1 MKKLITYFIKYP
13 IAVNILMAVF
23 FIFGF
28 FAYQQL
34 TSTFFPV
41 TDSKIILVQAIYP
54 GASPEEIEEGIVNKI
69 EDNLKGVE
77 GVERVTSVSQENSG
91 TVTVE
96 VLQDYQA
103 NEVIDDV
110 RNAVDRIPSFPDGME
125 PPVVFVQDFINFTI
139 NFAISGADATLE
151 TLKHYARQIE
161 DDLRAIPGISQI
173 AILGY
178 PEEEIE
184 IAVSE
189 YKLQSYQIRIDEVLA
204 AVRNANIRLTGGTIK
219 GSDEEFLIRV
229 NEKQYY
235 AEQLAGIVVKAMD
248 GGQFVR
254 LGDIAELRN
263 RWEDNPNR
271 IEVNGKPGVEIT
283 LSNTNS
289 EDILSTADA
298 VLSYLETF
306 QIEHPDITVDIIR
319 NQAITLNDRRDLLV
333 ENGIIGVVLVVLL
346 LSLFLHPSLAF
357 WVAASLPVSFFGMFI
372 LANFF
377 DVTINVISLF
387 GMIVVIGILVDDGIV
402 VGENIYQHFER
413 GKNPLK
419 AAVDGILEV
428 LPAVFSALLTTIIAF
443 STFFFL
449 DGRSGEFFS
458 EMAIVV
464 VGTLTISL
472 IEVILILPA
481 HIAHSRA
488 LTQGKIKKTWLETQG
503 NRLIYLMRDRTY
515 EPLLRRALKYKALTM
530 SIFIGLF
537 VITLGAFSGGIIKAT
552 YFPTIEREN
561 IDVNLKM
568 PSGTSERIT
577 NSLLD
582 QIEIAAWRVDSM
594 YSSKRTDGEHVIQSI
609 VRKIGPTIDQGSL
622 NIVLLNSEMRE
633 ASAFEVTGAV
643 RDAVGML
650 PTAEKLTFGTASPFG
665 KPVSVSLLGNN
676 LDELNKAKALLKAE
690 LMSQSNLRDVVDN
703 DLQGYKEVTIELK
716 EKAHLLGLSLFEVSR
731 QVRQAFYGA
740 EVQRLQRGLDEVK
753 VWVRFAES
761 ERQTLANLNQMRIR
775 TPSGAEIPFSE
786 IARYEIER
794 GTVSIN
800 HLNGRREIRIEAD
813 LSNPK
818 ESAVDINAAI
828 QEEILPPILAQFPS
842 VGFSFEGQN
851 REAQKTQ
858 KSGKQVMPVILI
870 LIIVVIT
877 FTFRSFG
884 QTLIIFLLIPFS
896 FIGVSWG
903 HWLHETPLS
912 LFSYLGIIALVGI
925 IVNDSLV
932 LVSKM
937 NGFLKEGYTFDEA
950 VYKAGLVRFR
960 AIFLTSI
967 TTVAGLAPL
976 ILEKSFQAQFLV
988 PMAISV
994 AYGILMATFIT
1005 LLGLPVMLAVK
1016 NEVVRRFKWAW
1027 NWEKGAPLP
1036 SKESVESVIRERKW
1050 EKLEKTYD

>member
-1 MKKLITYFIKYP
+1 MKKLISYFIKYP

-23 FIFGF
+23 FFFGY
-28 FAYQQL
+28 FAYRQL

-41 TDSKIILVQAIYP
+41 TDSKIILVQTVYP

-77 GVERVTSVSQENSG
+77 GVERVTSVSQENAG
-91 TVTVE
+91 TITVE

-103 NEVIDDV
+103 NEVIDDI

-139 NFAISGADATLE
+139 NFAISGTNTSLE
-151 TLKHYARQIE
+151 TLKHYARKIE

-173 AILGY
+173 SILGY

-189 YKLQSYQIRIDEVLA
+189 RKLQAYQLRIDEVAA
-204 AVRNANIRLTGGTIK
+204 AVRNANLRLTGGTIK
-219 GSDEEFLIRV
+219 GDDEEFLIRV
-229 NEKQYY
+229 NNKKYY
-235 AEQLAGIVVKAMD
+235 AESLTNLVVKALD
-248 GGQFVR
+248 GGRFVR
-254 LGDIAELRN
+254 LGDVATLNN

-271 IEVNGKPGVEIT
+271 IVVNGKPGVEIT
-283 LSNTNS
+283 VSNTNS
-289 EDILSTADA
+289 EDILSTADQVVA
-298 VLSYLETF
+298 YLDDF
-306 QIEHPDITVDIIR
+306 QLEHPDIDVDVIR

-333 ENGIIGVVLVVLL
+333 ENGLIGVILVVLL

-413 GKNPLK
+413 GKNPLR
-419 AAVDGILEV
+419 AAIDGILEV

-464 VGTLTISL
+464 IGTLTISL

-488 LTQGKIKKTWLETQG
+488 LTRGNMKKTWLETQG
-503 NRLIYLMRDRTY
+503 NRLIYLMRNRMY
-515 EPLLRRALKYKALTM
+515 EPLLRKALKNKALTL
-530 SIFIGLF
+530 SILIGLF
-537 VITLGAFSGGIIKAT
+537 MITLGAFSGGIIKAT

-561 IDVNLKM
+561 IDVALNM
-568 PSGTSERIT
+568 PSGTSEALT
-577 NSLLD
+577 NELLD
-582 QIEIAAWRVDSM
+582 QIERGAWKVASI
-594 YSSKRTDGEHVIQSI
+594 YSSRRTDGAHIVQSI
-609 VRKIGPTIDQGSL
+609 VRKVGPTIDAGSL

-633 ASAFEVTGAV
+633 ASAFEITGAI
-643 RDAVGML
+643 RDAVGPL

-676 LDELNKAKALLKAE
+676 LEALNAAKELLKAE
-690 LMSQSNLRDVVDN
+690 LMKQSSLRDVVDN
-703 DLQGYKEVTIELK
+703 DLQGFKEVSISLK
-716 EKAHLLGLSLFEVSR
+716 EKAHLLGLNLLEVSR
-731 QVRQAFYGA
+731 QVRQAFYGS

-753 VWVRFAES
+753 VWVRFAEE
-761 ERQTLANLNQMRIR
+761 ERNTLSNLNQLRIR
-775 TPSGAEIPFSE
+775 TPNGSEIPFSE
-786 IARYEIER
+786 IAQYTVDR

-813 LSNPK
+813 MADPK
-818 ESAVDINAAI
+818 ASAVDINAEI
-828 QEEILPPILAQFPS
+828 EERVLPPILAQFPS
-842 VGFSFEGQN
+842 VGYSFEGQN

-877 FTFRSFG
+877 FTFRSLG

-903 HWLHETPLS
+903 HWFHETPLS
-912 LFSYLGIIALVGI
+912 LFSYLGIIALIGI

-937 NGFLKEGYTFDEA
+937 NGFLKEGLSFEEA
-950 VYKAGLVRFR
+950 VYQAGLVRFR

-976 ILEKSFQAQFLV
+976 ILEKSFQAQFLI

-994 AYGILMATFIT
+994 AYGIMMATVIT
-1005 LLGLPVMLAVK
+1005 LLGLPVLLMVK
-1016 NEVVRRFKWAW
+1016 NDVMRRFSWAW
-1027 NWEKGAPLP
+1027 NWEKGAKLP
-1036 SKESVESVIRERKW
+1036 SRESVEAVIREKAW
-1050 EKLEKTYD
+1050 EKLEKQDE

>member
-235 AEQLAGIVVKAMD
+235 AEQLAGIVVKATD

-283 LSNTNS
+283 VSNTNS

-298 VLSYLETF
+298 VISYLETF

-458 EMAIVV
+458 EMA
-464 VGTLTISL
+464 
-472 IEVILILPA
+472 
-481 HIAHSRA
+481 
-488 LTQGKIKKTWLETQG
+488 KI
-503 NRLIYLMRDRTY
+503 N
-515 EPLLRRALKYKALTM
+515 
-530 SIFIGLF
+530 
-537 VITLGAFSGGIIKAT
+537 
-552 YFPTIEREN
+552 
-561 IDVNLKM
+561 
-568 PSGTSERIT
+568 
-577 NSLLD
+577 
-582 QIEIAAWRVDSM
+582 
-594 YSSKRTDGEHVIQSI
+594 
-609 VRKIGPTIDQGSL
+609 
-622 NIVLLNSEMRE
+622 
-633 ASAFEVTGAV
+633 FE
-643 RDAVGML
+643 
-650 PTAEKLTFGTASPFG
+650 
-665 KPVSVSLLGNN
+665 
-676 LDELNKAKALLKAE
+676 
-690 LMSQSNLRDVVDN
+690 
-703 DLQGYKEVTIELK
+703 
-716 EKAHLLGLSLFEVSR
+716 
-731 QVRQAFYGA
+731 
-740 EVQRLQRGLDEVK
+740 
-753 VWVRFAES
+753 
-761 ERQTLANLNQMRIR
+761 
-775 TPSGAEIPFSE
+775 
-786 IARYEIER
+786 
-794 GTVSIN
+794 
-800 HLNGRREIRIEAD
+800 
-813 LSNPK
+813 
-818 ESAVDINAAI
+818 
-828 QEEILPPILAQFPS
+828 
-842 VGFSFEGQN
+842 
-851 REAQKTQ
+851 
-858 KSGKQVMPVILI
+858 
-870 LIIVVIT
+870 
-877 FTFRSFG
+877 
-884 QTLIIFLLIPFS
+884 IFLRWS
-896 FIGVSWG
+896 FIN
-903 HWLHETPLS
+903 
-912 LFSYLGIIALVGI
+912 II
-925 IVNDSLV
+925 
-932 LVSKM
+932 
-937 NGFLKEGYTFDEA
+937 
-950 VYKAGLVRFR
+950 
-960 AIFLTSI
+960 
-967 TTVAGLAPL
+967 
-976 ILEKSFQAQFLV
+976 
-988 PMAISV
+988 
-994 AYGILMATFIT
+994 
-1005 LLGLPVMLAVK
+1005 
-1016 NEVVRRFKWAW
+1016 
-1027 NWEKGAPLP
+1027 
-1036 SKESVESVIRERKW
+1036 
-1050 EKLEKTYD
+1050 